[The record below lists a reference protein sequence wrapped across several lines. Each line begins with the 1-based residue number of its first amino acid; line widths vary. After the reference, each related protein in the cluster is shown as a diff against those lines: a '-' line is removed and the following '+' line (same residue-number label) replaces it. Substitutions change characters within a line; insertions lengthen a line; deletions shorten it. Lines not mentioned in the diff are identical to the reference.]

1 METPLCFKGKMGTI
15 YMMPSR
21 YHGEKIL
28 PCQNL
33 LKSMKLYARIF
44 LLIHLNPTMRKE
56 AAMFKILRV
65 NMSDLSV
72 KAEDIPKEYEGLGG
86 RGMTSAIVANEVPP
100 TCSAIGPNNKLV
112 FAPGLLG
119 GTNCANSGRISVGG
133 KSPLTGTIKEANSG
147 GQAGQY
153 LAKLGIA
160 AIVVEGFPQ
169 ENRLYKLY
177 VGKDK
182 YELSPANDLKG
193 LGNYAT
199 VEKLKAQFGEKVGFV
214 SIGQAGEWK
223 MAAASIAITDRE
235 LRPTRHAGR
244 GGLGAVMG
252 SKGLK
257 AIVIDPSEG
266 EMAPISDKDAFK
278 EAAKRFVNALKEHP
292 VTSQGLTNYGTD
304 ILINIINEAGGL
316 PTRNFSSG
324 RFEGAEKVAG
334 ETLNK
339 ITQERKGVVSHGCM
353 AGCVIRCSGIF
364 LDENGEY
371 VSKWPE
377 YETVWAWGPNCG
389 IDDLDAIAR
398 IDRACDDYGL
408 DTIEMGNAIAVA
420 MEAGVKQ
427 FGDAAGAEELIAEVG
442 SGTPLGRILGAGAAV
457 VGKSFGVRR
466 VPVVKNQALPAY
478 DPRAIKGI
486 GVTYATSTMGA
497 DHTSGYAV
505 ATNIMKVGGDVDP
518 LKPEGQVEL
527 SRNLQI
533 ATAVI
538 DTLGLCLFVAFPV
551 MDMPD
556 AFNAMVDMVNA
567 KYGLSLTA
575 DDVTA
580 LGQRV
585 LKLERDFNQRAG
597 FTPADDRLPEFFK
610 TEQLPPHN
618 EVFDVPDDEL
628 DTLFNF

>member
-1 METPLCFKGKMGTI
+1 MF
-15 YMMPSR
+15 
-21 YHGEKIL
+21 
-28 PCQNL
+28 
-33 LKSMKLYARIF
+33 RIV
-44 LLIHLNPTMRKE
+44 
-56 AAMFKILRV
+56 RV

-72 KAEDIPKEYEGLGG
+72 KVEEIPKEYQGLGG
-86 RGMTSAIVANEVPP
+86 RGLTSVIVANEVPP
-100 TCSAIGPNNKLV
+100 TCSPIGPNNKLV
-112 FAPGLLG
+112 LAPGLLG
-119 GTNCANSGRISVGG
+119 GTNCANSGRISVGA

-160 AIVVEGFPQ
+160 AIVVEGLP
-169 ENRLYKLY
+169 EGDGLYKLFID
-177 VGKDK
+177 KDK
-182 YELSPANDLKG
+182 FELSPADELRG
-193 LGNYAT
+193 LGNYA
-199 VEKLKAQFGEKVGFV
+199 VVDKLKAQFGEKVGFV

-223 MAAASIAITDRE
+223 MAAASIAFTDRE

-257 AIVIDPSEG
+257 AIVIDPTNG
-266 EMAPISDKDAFK
+266 EMAPIQDKEAFK
-278 EAAKRFVNALKEHP
+278 DAAKRFVDALKEHP

-304 ILINIINEAGGL
+304 ILINVINEAGGL

-324 RFEGAEKVAG
+324 QFEGAEKVAG

-339 ITQERKGVVSHGCM
+339 ITQERKGIVSHGCM
-353 AGCVIRCSGIF
+353 SGCVIRCSGIF
-364 LDENGEY
+364 LDEKGEY

-398 IDRACDDYGL
+398 IDRACDDFGL

-427 FGDAAGAEELIAEVG
+427 FGDAAGAEELIGEVG
-442 SGTPLGRILGAGAAV
+442 KGSPLGRILGSGAAV
-457 VGKSFGVRR
+457 VGKTFGVRR

-497 DHTSGYAV
+497 DHTAGYAV

-518 LKPEGQVEL
+518 LKPDGQVEL

-533 ATAVI
+533 STALI

-556 AFNAMVDMVNA
+556 AFTAVVDMVNA
-567 KYGLSLTA
+567 KYGLNLTA
-575 DDVTA
+575 DDAMA
-580 LGQRV
+580 LGQKV
-585 LKLERDFNQRAG
+585 LKYEREFNEKAG
-597 FTPADDRLPEFFK
+597 FTSADDRLPEFFR
-610 TEQLPPHN
+610 TEKLPPHN
-618 EVFDVPDDEL
+618 EVFDVPDEEL
-628 DTLFNF
+628 DTVFNF